1 MLDLN
6 NLSRYQENNR
16 IEAKKALGGLPH
28 SIWETYSAFANTLGG
43 VILLGVEEFRDHS
56 LHTVDLPDP
65 QRLVQEFWALVNNP
79 EKVSANILSRE
90 QVTVEVV
97 DGDHIIVIVVPRA
110 RRYDRPVY
118 VGGNP
123 LTGSYRRN
131 GEGDYRCT
139 REEVQGMQRDAAVKT
154 QDTRLLEHLDLNVL
168 DGSSLRRYRQRMVAC
183 RPEHAWNALENTE
196 FLHRIGAADQNARGR
211 LCPTAAGLLMFGQEH
226 EIIKEFP
233 NYFLDYRE
241 LGAPG
246 ILETELDP
254 WRGNLFD
261 FYFLVLQRLGDCVMS
276 AMPEQASP
284 LLEALGEALVNCLV
298 NADYQGE
305 GGVVVSLE
313 ENRIEI
319 SNPGSFRME
328 VADAISGG
336 VSDPRNAALL
346 RIFSQIELGAGVGSG
361 IPNIFRVWRQCGW
374 GTPELLEEF
383 SPERIVLVLPLGK
396 RWAEVPAGDNQKRP
410 IRTETLKAILI
421 EYLTDHI
428 SATGVELAA
437 VLGLKK
443 DSLRRMLKSLEA
455 EQIVVA
461 EELNGERIYRLKQ

>member
-1 MLDLN
+1 
-6 NLSRYQENNR
+6 
-16 IEAKKALGGLPH
+16 
-28 SIWETYSAFANTLGG
+28 
-43 VILLGVEEFRDHS
+43 
-56 LHTVDLPDP
+56 
-65 QRLVQEFWALVNNP
+65 
-79 EKVSANILSRE
+79 
-90 QVTVEVV
+90 
-97 DGDHIIVIVVPRA
+97 
-110 RRYDRPVY
+110 
-118 VGGNP
+118 
-123 LTGSYRRN
+123 
-131 GEGDYRCT
+131 
-139 REEVQGMQRDAAVKT
+139 
-154 QDTRLLEHLDLNVL
+154 
-168 DGSSLRRYRQRMVAC
+168 
-183 RPEHAWNALENTE
+183 
-196 FLHRIGAADQNARGR
+196 
-211 LCPTAAGLLMFGQEH
+211 MFGQEH

-298 NADYQGE
+298 NADYQGA

-461 EELNGERIYRLKQ
+461 EEWNGERIYRLKR